1 MADKIEYYNKIL
13 EAWITKMKDKGFK
26 FTINKAR
33 GGNGIELEYHRSD
46 GNTNICV
53 IADHKTSTDQLFDRL
68 HKLELLIHELAV
80 KPKLPIR
87 SIALGYF
94 PSYYNGPHLIKQSTD
109 LPNNKRYVTYID
121 NGQFK
126 TVEINA

>member
-1 MADKIEYYNKIL
+1 MATEYYNKIL
-13 EAWITKMKDKGFK
+13 GAWIAKMNDNGFK
-26 FTINKAR
+26 FTINRASSY
-33 GGNGIELEYHRSD
+33 NDIELEYHRSD

-53 IADHKTSTDQLFDRL
+53 IANTKTSTDQLFDRL

-80 KPKLPIR
+80 KPKSPIR
-87 SIALGYF
+87 SVVLGYF
-94 PSYYNGPHLIKQSTD
+94 PTHYNGPHLIKQSTD

-126 TVEINA
+126 TVVINA

>member
-1 MADKIEYYNKIL
+1 MSTETAYYNKIL
-13 EAWITKMKDKGFK
+13 DAWIAKMKDKGFK
-26 FTINKAR
+26 FTTEESSEN
-33 GGNGIELEYHRSD
+33 NGIELEYHRSD

-121 NGQFK
+121 NGKFK

>member
-1 MADKIEYYNKIL
+1 MADKTEYYNKIL
-13 EAWITKMKDKGFK
+13 DAWIAKMKDKGFK

-33 GGNGIELEYHRSD
+33 GGNDIELEYHRSD

-68 HKLELLIHELAV
+68 HKLELLIYELAV

-109 LPNNKRYVTYID
+109 LPNNKRYVTYIG

-126 TVEINA
+126 TVEIYA